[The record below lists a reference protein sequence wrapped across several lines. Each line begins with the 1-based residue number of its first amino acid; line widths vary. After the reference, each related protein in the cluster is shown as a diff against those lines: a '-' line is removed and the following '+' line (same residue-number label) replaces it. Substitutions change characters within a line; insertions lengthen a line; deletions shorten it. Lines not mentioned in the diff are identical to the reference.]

1 MNDDERII
9 VTETPS
15 TTTVSNQQTVTPI
28 STYKGQNEIKQNT
41 TTEKVVKGFNF
52 LSMGKYIL
60 IILILAFLGFNIFT
74 ALGDATDK
82 TTGI

>member
-9 VTETPS
+9 VTETPN

-28 STYKGQNEIKQNT
+28 YTYKGQNEIKQNT

-52 LSMGKYIL
+52 LSMGKYINY
-60 IILILAFLGFNIFT
+60 INISFFRF
-74 ALGDATDK
+74 
-82 TTGI
+82 